1 MDKDRPL
8 RRLRPRAL
16 LLAIATALLLA
27 VVGVASADA
36 AFSIEGVWSFGGGQI
51 AVQPEGNGKFEGV
64 VVSPTTFATCV
75 HPDGQQ
81 IWKEM
86 TLQSDGSYWGLHQWY
101 YEGTVEGKTCVENPE
116 RGHTAFRI
124 IEESSGSHYLRV
136 CLSEPGKPQPT
147 IPPGSSGSGAS
158 YGCVSSALISSTLPT
173 APGESS
179 GRSAYTEHL
188 SLPSAKRCLSVRR
201 FQIHLLNPKYDP
213 FKTVSVTIKGRKI
226 ATARKGD
233 YVVATIDL
241 QGLPKGAF
249 TVEIKATTV
258 LGHHLSATRTY
269 HTCVKKIKKSSKHSK
284 KK

>member
-1 MDKDRPL
+1 MQLRTNVERP
-8 RRLRPRAL
+8 RRRAL

-27 VVGVASADA
+27 VVVVASAHA

-75 HPDGQQ
+75 HPDGQE

-101 YEGTVEGKTCVENPE
+101 YEGTVEGETCVKNPE

-158 YGCVSSALISSTLPT
+158 YGCVSSALISPTLPT

-179 GRSAYTEHL
+179 DRSAYTERL
-188 SLPSAKRCLSVRR
+188 SLPSAKQCVSVRR

-226 ATARKGD
+226 ATARKGN
-233 YVVATIDL
+233 YVVATINL
-241 QGLPKGAF
+241 KGLPKGTF
-249 TVEIKATTV
+249 TVKIKATTV
-258 LGHHLSATRTY
+258 LGHHLSASRTY
-269 HTCVKKIKKSSKHSK
+269 HTCVRKIKKSGKHSK

>member
-1 MDKDRPL
+1 M
-8 RRLRPRAL
+8 
-16 LLAIATALLLA
+16 
-27 VVGVASADA
+27 
-36 AFSIEGVWSFGGGQI
+36 
-51 AVQPEGNGKFEGV
+51 
-64 VVSPTTFATCV
+64 
-75 HPDGQQ
+75 
-81 IWKEM
+81 
-86 TLQSDGSYWGLHQWY
+86 
-101 YEGTVEGKTCVENPE
+101 
-116 RGHTAFRI
+116 
-124 IEESSGSHYLRV
+124 
-136 CLSEPGKPQPT
+136 
-147 IPPGSSGSGAS
+147 
-158 YGCVSSALISSTLPT
+158 ISSTLPT